1 MTEFKVGDEIGN
13 QYKVLKILGGEGK
26 SGRGVVF
33 ICSEEN
39 NILALKSIQ
48 LTYMSNEAMVHA
60 FKREALAWVHLER
73 HPYIVRAQYV
83 INIDERPYIAL
94 DYIAPDKEG
103 KNILTQ
109 FMTTPITMKRILKW
123 CLQICHAME
132 YAQSKGI
139 TPHRDIKPDNIMID
153 RQKNVEL
160 TDFGLAM
167 FVGQERKV
175 GDWRKLAEKGEV
187 GLTFLR
193 ISKEEEVGG
202 TVPWMS
208 AEQFEGNAD
217 VRSDIYSTGIC
228 MYQMINN
235 GKLPFIYG
243 TIDDYYMAHK
253 KLPLPVLDNH
263 LFPII
268 EKCCEKNPEDRYQN
282 FKELRLDLE
291 KLYRNRTGK
300 DPRKPPEEKE
310 RKAWEHNNK
319 GVSYVELGFLDE
331 AIKEFKNTLKLNP
344 YSADAHNNLGF
355 IFKQKGMIEEA
366 IKEFKEALKIRPHS
380 LESLSNLIEAFEFK
394 EDYHEA
400 AEVCRSLVRVRPN
413 YIMGHYNLGKC
424 LEATEEY
431 EDALYY
437 YKNFLSYAPKDAAQ
451 FKEKIKLA
459 KKQMKVLK
467 KKMK

>member
-1 MTEFKVGDEIGN
+1 VNDVIGG
-13 QYKVLKILGGEGK
+13 QYKILKILGGEGI

-33 ICSEEN
+33 ICAEDH
-39 NILALKSIQ
+39 NIIALKSIQ
-48 LTYMSNEAMVHA
+48 TVYMSNEAMVHA

-94 DYIAPDKEG
+94 DYIAPNKKG
-103 KNILTQ
+103 INTLTQ
-109 FMTTPITMKRILKW
+109 FMKTPLSMKKILKW
-123 CLQICHAME
+123 CIQICYAME

-153 RQKNVEL
+153 IQKNVKL

-202 TVPWMS
+202 TVPWMP
-208 AEQFEGNAD
+208 AEQFEGDAD

-228 MYQMINN
+228 MYQMVNN
-235 GKLPFIYG
+235 GKLPFLYG

-253 KLPLPVLDNH
+253 KLPLPILDNQ

-268 EKCCEKNPEDRYQN
+268 KKCCGKKVEDRYQN
-282 FKELRLDLE
+282 FKELRLELE

-300 DPRKPPEEKE
+300 DPSKPPEEKE
-310 RKAWEHNNK
+310 FQAWEHNNK

-331 AIKEFKNTLKLNP
+331 AADEFEQTLKLNP
-344 YSADAHNNLGF
+344 YSANAHNNLGF
-355 IFKQKGMIEEA
+355 IYKKQGLIEEA
-366 IKEFKEALKIRPHS
+366 IKEFKEALKTKPHS
-380 LESLSNLIEAFEFK
+380 VEALTNLIEAFEEK
-394 EDYHEA
+394 ENFQEA
-400 AEVCRSLVRVRPN
+400 AEVCRSLVRIKPN

-424 LEATEEY
+424 LGATEDY

-437 YKNFLSYAPKDAAQ
+437 YKNFLDYAPKDPI

-459 KKQMKVLK
+459 KKQMKLIK
-467 KKMK
+467 KKMKQ